1 MAGTA
6 AGGAATMGGEDWRE
20 LNRANWDE
28 RTAVHLGPGSG
39 YDLGPLRAGRGEL
52 DAIVRAELGPV
63 ASLRVLHLQCHFGRD
78 TLALAQQGASSVV
91 GLDFS
96 APAIEAARRLA
107 GELGL
112 ADRARFVEADLY
124 DAPRAIPEHGAFDL
138 VFVTWGALPWLP
150 DLAGWARI
158 VAGFLRPGGRLY
170 LAEGHPAALV
180 FDDAAETPDGKPG
193 WYAPYFQREAV
204 VMDDPADYT
213 DPAARLRHARTHTW
227 MHPLGEVLGA
237 LGGAGLTLDWLR
249 EHPRV
254 TWRMFRGLV
263 RDADGLFTWP
273 DRAWLPLAYSL
284 SARKRNSASAAG

>member
-1 MAGTA
+1 
-6 AGGAATMGGEDWRE
+6 MGGEDWRE

-28 RTAVHLGPGSG
+28 RTAVHLGPGG

-52 DAIVRAELGPV
+52 DAIAQAELGPV
-63 ASLRVLHLQCHFGRD
+63 AGLRVLHLQCHFGRD
-78 TLALAQQGASSVV
+78 TLTLAQKGAASVT

-112 ADRARFVEADLY
+112 ADRARFVHADLY
-124 DAPRAIPEHGAFDL
+124 DAPRAIPEPGGFDL

-150 DLAGWARI
+150 DVAGWAQV

-170 LAEGHPAALV
+170 LAEGHPTAFV
-180 FDDAAETPDGKPG
+180 FDDTAETPDGKPG
-193 WYAPYFQREAV
+193 WFAPYFEREAV
-204 VMDDPADYT
+204 VTDDPTDYV

-237 LGGAGLTLDWLR
+237 LGGAGLALEWLR

-254 TWRMFRGLV
+254 TWRMFRSLV

-273 DRAWLPLAYSL
+273 DRPWLPLAYSL
-284 SARKRNSASAAG
+284 SARRPG

>member
-1 MAGTA
+1 
-6 AGGAATMGGEDWRE
+6 MGGEDWRE

-112 ADRARFVEADLY
+112 ADRARFVEADLH

-204 VMDDPADYT
+204 VMDDPTDYA

-263 RDADGLFTWP
+263 RDADGLFTWA

-284 SARKRNSASAAG
+284 SARKRNGASAAG

>member
-1 MAGTA
+1 MRRRA
-6 AGGAATMGGEDWRE
+6 AAVSGEDWRE

-39 YDLGPLRAGRGEL
+39 YDLGPLRAGRRRL
-52 DAIVRAELGPV
+52 DAIVLAELGPV
-63 ASLRVLHLQCHFGRD
+63 ADLRVLHLQCHFGQD
-78 TLALAQQGASSVV
+78 TLTLAQQGAAAVV

-96 APAIEAARRLA
+96 APAIQAARRLA
-107 GELGL
+107 DELGL
-112 ADRARFVEADLY
+112 SGRARFVEADLY
-124 DAPRAIPEHGAFDL
+124 NAPRAIPEPGGFDL

-150 DLAGWARI
+150 DVAGWARI

-193 WYAPYFQREAV
+193 WYAPYFEREAV
-204 VMDDPADYT
+204 VMDDPTDYAD
-213 DPAARLRHARTHTW
+213 PSARLRNARTHTW

-237 LGGAGLTLDWLR
+237 LKEAGLALEWLR

-254 TWRMFRGLV
+254 TWRMFRSLV

-273 DRAWLPLAYSL
+273 DRSWLPLAYSL
-284 SARKRNSASAAG
+284 EARKPGGAST

>member
-1 MAGTA
+1 
-6 AGGAATMGGEDWRE
+6 MGGEDWRE

-39 YDLGPLRAGRGEL
+39 YDLGPLRAGRGRL
-52 DAIVRAELGPV
+52 DAIVEAELGPV
-63 ASLRVLHLQCHFGRD
+63 AGLRVLHLQCHFGKD
-78 TLALAQQGASSVV
+78 TLTLAQQGAAAVV

-124 DAPRAIPEHGAFDL
+124 DAPRAISEPGGFDL

-150 DLAGWARI
+150 DLAGWARV

-170 LAEGHPAALV
+170 LAEGHPAAFV
-180 FDDAAETPDGKPG
+180 FDDTAGTPDGEPG
-193 WYAPYFQREAV
+193 WYAPYFGREAV
-204 VMDDPADYT
+204 VMDDPTDYA

-227 MHPLGEVLGA
+227 MHPLGDLLGA
-237 LGGAGLTLDWLR
+237 LRGAGLALDWFR

-254 TWRMFRGLV
+254 TWRMFRSLV

-273 DRAWLPLAYSL
+273 ERQWLPLAYSL
-284 SARKRNSASAAG
+284 AARKEGHSPAAE